1 MTASGAV
8 ARGSSLVSATT
19 LELERRLPR
28 DLKWFDLLKPITL
41 LALSIIPLV
50 IIAQIPEA
58 WDEQW
63 AAVVPG
69 LLLVAIVA
77 VMLWPSA
84 GLQKYFAYKRPLFI
98 LTIVA
103 ELWIL
108 VGGAALFFPD
118 TVKDKD
124 VWFQLMLVGFFL
136 LTAIISLPGMA
147 GEYRR
152 GLFFRPDL
160 LYGNGAYLARGE
172 IFVALGLKL
181 LTTEE
186 IAHPIWNW
194 WGLTWAL
201 AAMIFL
207 VPFRGILKMRMRR
220 ARFLA
225 LDNWMGP
232 GLRLGLWVKETFLF
246 VGLFLLVYGFAN
258 VYMGKAPFTWTPG
271 DPTGNGGL
279 PEFWGLAFLAG
290 AFFILVPLRGWFK
303 TRLSEP
309 PTLAQEFAKGI
320 LVWVAFL
327 LLIYGFFLLFM
338 GEWQD
343 FHGFGYYNFWWGIWI
358 SALGFLMI
366 GPLRSVTLRD
376 EFRGT
381 LKIMIPRM
389 ADLSEEERR
398 LMMGRRLEVMAAMPD
413 RPRKENMKLMMKI
426 IHKLPDESRH
436 KLVKTR
442 TELVADAP
450 AEQRAVLMRTMAA
463 AFAEMEQPER
473 TGIMAEMMGA
483 VAQLPSDKRRTMME
497 QMSALMA

>member
-1 MTASGAV
+1 MKS
-8 ARGSSLVSATT
+8 
-19 LELERRLPR
+19 
-28 DLKWFDLLKPITL
+28 FDLLKPVAL
-41 LALSIIPLV
+41 LALAVVPLV
-50 IIAQIPEA
+50 IVAQIPEA

-63 AAVVPG
+63 AAAVPG
-69 LLLVAIVA
+69 VILLAIIA

-84 GLQKYFAYKRPLFI
+84 GLQRYFAYKRPLFI
-98 LTIVA
+98 ITIVA

-118 TVKDKD
+118 TIREKAL
-124 VWFQLMLVGFFL
+124 WFQLMLGGFFA
-136 LTAIISLPGMA
+136 LTAIISLPGLT
-147 GEYRR
+147 GEYRQ

-172 IFVALGLKL
+172 IFVALGIKL
-181 LTTEE
+181 LVTEQ
-186 IAHPIWNW
+186 IAEPIWNW

-220 ARFLA
+220 ARFLG

-232 GLRLGLWVKETFLF
+232 GFRAGLWVKETFLF

-258 VYMGKAPFTWTPG
+258 VYIGKVPFTWTPG
-271 DPTGNGGL
+271 DPMGKGGL

-290 AFFILVPLRGWFK
+290 AFFILVPVRGWYK

-327 LLIYGFFLLFM
+327 VLIYGFFLLFN
-338 GEWQD
+338 GEWQT
-343 FHGFGYYNFWWGIWI
+343 FYGFDYYNFWWGVWI
-358 SALGFLMI
+358 SVLGFLMI
-366 GPLRSVTLRD
+366 GPLRSITLRD

-381 LKIMIPRM
+381 LRIMMPRM
-389 ADLSEEERR
+389 ADATEEERR
-398 LMMGRRLEVMAAMPD
+398 LMMGRRLEVVAAMPD
-413 RPRKENMKLMMKI
+413 RPRKENIKLMMRI
-426 IHKLPDESRH
+426 IHSMPDEARQ
-436 KLVKTR
+436 KMVKTR
-442 TELVADAP
+442 TELMADAP
-450 AEQRAVLMRTMAA
+450 AERRAVLVRTMAM
-463 AFAEMEQPER
+463 AFAEIEQSER
-473 TGIMAEMMGA
+473 SGIMAEVMGA

-497 QMSALMA
+497 QMSASMA